1 MIKKVII
8 PVVLVLIASIAIDI
22 ILQQTIGYV
31 PAELARIKILALAC
45 IYFISFFSQKL
56 RPLSGFLLILLAI
69 LTINMLTGFIQ
80 TTSFWKSTFNTASFA
95 GNFGS
100 SILLKIIGILPI
112 LAVLFL
118 IFRSRS
124 EFYLCIGDLKQKAS
138 RINWL
143 GIKENKITWG
153 KLAIISG
160 LLISLG
166 TILLTIITVTN
177 VSEIKGLGNWLSYLP
192 LILLLALANSF
203 CEGLIFRSAI
213 MATLKDELPKNQL
226 VLIAA
231 LFFGISHFYGAPGG
245 PLGVIMSGLLGWYMC
260 RSMYETKGFVS
271 SWMIHAMQDVVIFS
285 TIFLLG
291 NFTS

>member
-1 MIKKVII
+1 MIKRISI
-8 PVVLVLIASIAIDI
+8 PVVLILIASIAVDI

-45 IYFISFFSQKL
+45 IYFVSFFSQKL
-56 RPLSGFLLILLAI
+56 RPLSAFLLILIAI
-69 LTINMLTGFIQ
+69 LTVNILTGFIQ
-80 TTSFWKSTFNTASFA
+80 STNYWKSTFDTTTFA

-100 SILLKIIGILPI
+100 SILLKIIGIIPI
-112 LAVLFL
+112 ITILLL
-118 IFRSRS
+118 IFRSRN
-124 EFYLCIGDLKQKAS
+124 EFYLCVGDLKQKANK
-138 RINWL
+138 INWL
-143 GIKENKITWG
+143 GIKENQITWG

-177 VSEIKGLGNWLSYLP
+177 VSEIKGIGNWMSYLP

-203 CEGLIFRSAI
+203 CEGIIFRSAI

-226 VLIAA
+226 VFIAA
-231 LFFGISHFYGAPGG
+231 LFFGISHYYGAPGG
-245 PLGVIMSGLLGWYMC
+245 PLGVLMSGLLGWYMC
-260 RSMYETKGFVS
+260 RSMYETEGFVS
-271 SWMIHAMQDVVIFS
+271 SWVIHAMQDVVIFS

-291 NFTS
+291 NFTC

>member
-1 MIKKVII
+1 MIKRVII
-8 PVVLVLIASIAIDI
+8 PVILVLIASIAIDI

-31 PAELARIKILALAC
+31 PVELAYIKILVLTC
-45 IYFISFFSQKL
+45 IYFVSFFSQKL
-56 RPLSGFLLILLAI
+56 RPLSAFLLILIAI
-69 LTINMLTGFIQ
+69 LTVNILTGFIQ
-80 TTSFWKSTFNTASFA
+80 STNYWKSTFDTTTFA

-112 LAVLFL
+112 LTILFL
-118 IFRSRS
+118 IFRSRN

-143 GIKENKITWG
+143 GIKENQITWG

-177 VSEIKGLGNWLSYLP
+177 VSEIKGLGNWLRYLP
-192 LILLLALANSF
+192 LILVLALANSF

-226 VLIAA
+226 ILVAA
-231 LFFGISHFYGAPGG
+231 LFFGISHYYGAPGG
-245 PLGVIMSGLLGWYMC
+245 PLGVLMSGLLGWYMC

-271 SWMIHAMQDVVIFS
+271 SLLIHAMQDVVIFS
-285 TIFLLG
+285 TLFLLG
-291 NFTS
+291 NFAS

>member
-8 PVVLVLIASIAIDI
+8 PVILVLIASIAIDI

-31 PAELARIKILALAC
+31 PAELARIKILVLAC

-56 RPLSGFLLILLAI
+56 RPLSGFLLILLVI

-124 EFYLCIGDLKQKAS
+124 EFYLCIGDLKQKSS

-143 GIKENKITWG
+143 GIKENQITWG

-231 LFFGISHFYGAPGG
+231 LFFGISHYYGAPGG

>member
-1 MIKKVII
+1 MTKKVII
-8 PVVLVLIASIAIDI
+8 PVILILIASIAIDI

-192 LILLLALANSF
+192 LILVLALANSF

-231 LFFGISHFYGAPGG
+231 LFFGISHYYGAPGG

>member
-8 PVVLVLIASIAIDI
+8 PVILVLIASIAIDI

-143 GIKENKITWG
+143 GIKENQITWG

-231 LFFGISHFYGAPGG
+231 LFFGISHYYGAPGG

>member
-8 PVVLVLIASIAIDI
+8 PVILVLIASIAIDI

-31 PAELARIKILALAC
+31 PEELARIKILVLAC

-231 LFFGISHFYGAPGG
+231 LFFGISHYYGAPGG

>member
-8 PVVLVLIASIAIDI
+8 PVVLILIASIAIDI

-31 PAELARIKILALAC
+31 PAELARIKILVLAC

-124 EFYLCIGDLKQKAS
+124 EFYLCIGDLKQKSS

-143 GIKENKITWG
+143 GIKENQITWG

-231 LFFGISHFYGAPGG
+231 LFFGISHYYGAPGG

>member
-31 PAELARIKILALAC
+31 PAELARIKILVLAC

-143 GIKENKITWG
+143 GIKDNQITWG

-231 LFFGISHFYGAPGG
+231 LFFGISHYYGAPGG

>member
-8 PVVLVLIASIAIDI
+8 PVVLILIASIAIDI
-22 ILQQTIGYV
+22 ILQRTIGYV
-31 PAELARIKILALAC
+31 PVELAPIKIIALAC

-56 RPLSGFLLILLAI
+56 RPLSGFLLILLAV

-80 TTSFWKSTFNTASFA
+80 TTSFWKSAFNTASFA

-100 SILLKIIGILPI
+100 SILLKVIGILPI

-143 GIKENKITWG
+143 GIKENQITWG

-192 LILLLALANSF
+192 LILVLALANSF

-231 LFFGISHFYGAPGG
+231 LFFGISHYYGAPGG

-291 NFTS
+291 NFAS

>member
-8 PVVLVLIASIAIDI
+8 PVVLILIASIAIDI

-143 GIKENKITWG
+143 GIKENQITWG

-160 LLISLG
+160 LLISFG

-231 LFFGISHFYGAPGG
+231 LFFGISHYYGAPGG

>member
-80 TTSFWKSTFNTASFA
+80 TTNFWKSTFNTASFA

-124 EFYLCIGDLKQKAS
+124 EFYLCFGDLKQKAS

-143 GIKENKITWG
+143 GIKENQITWG
-153 KLAIISG
+153 KLTIISG

-192 LILLLALANSF
+192 LILVLALANSF

-231 LFFGISHFYGAPGG
+231 LFFGISHYYGAPGG

-285 TIFLLG
+285 TLFLLG
-291 NFTS
+291 NFTC

>member
-1 MIKKVII
+1 MTKKVII
-8 PVVLVLIASIAIDI
+8 PVILILIASIAIDI

-31 PAELARIKILALAC
+31 PAELARIKILVLAC

-143 GIKENKITWG
+143 GIKENQITWG

-192 LILLLALANSF
+192 LILVLALANSF

-231 LFFGISHFYGAPGG
+231 LFFGISHYYGAPGG

>member
-31 PAELARIKILALAC
+31 PAELARIKILVLAC

-56 RPLSGFLLILLAI
+56 RPLSGFLLILLAV

-143 GIKENKITWG
+143 GIKENQITWG

-192 LILLLALANSF
+192 LILVLALANSF

-226 VLIAA
+226 ILIAA

>member
-8 PVVLVLIASIAIDI
+8 PVVLILIASIAIDI

-143 GIKENKITWG
+143 GIKENQITWG

-231 LFFGISHFYGAPGG
+231 LFFGISHYYGAPGG

>member
-31 PAELARIKILALAC
+31 PAELERIKILALAC

-143 GIKENKITWG
+143 GIKENQITWG

-192 LILLLALANSF
+192 LILVLALANSF

>member
-8 PVVLVLIASIAIDI
+8 PVVLILIASIAIDI

-143 GIKENKITWG
+143 GIKDNQITWG

-231 LFFGISHFYGAPGG
+231 LFFGISHYYGAPGG

>member
-8 PVVLVLIASIAIDI
+8 PVVLILIASIAIDI

-143 GIKENKITWG
+143 GIKENQITWG

-177 VSEIKGLGNWLSYLP
+177 VSEINGFGNWLSYLP
-192 LILLLALANSF
+192 LILVLALANSF

-231 LFFGISHFYGAPGG
+231 LFFGISHYYGAPGG

>member
-1 MIKKVII
+1 
-8 PVVLVLIASIAIDI
+8 
-22 ILQQTIGYV
+22 
-31 PAELARIKILALAC
+31 
-45 IYFISFFSQKL
+45 
-56 RPLSGFLLILLAI
+56 LILLAI

-177 VSEIKGLGNWLSYLP
+177 VSEINGFGNWLSYLP
-192 LILLLALANSF
+192 LILVLALANSF

>member
-8 PVVLVLIASIAIDI
+8 PVILVLIASIAIDI

-31 PAELARIKILALAC
+31 PEELARIKILVLAC

-143 GIKENKITWG
+143 GIKDNQITWG

-192 LILLLALANSF
+192 LILVLALANSF

-231 LFFGISHFYGAPGG
+231 LFFGISHYYGAPGG

>member
-1 MIKKVII
+1 MTKKVII
-8 PVVLVLIASIAIDI
+8 PVILILIASIAIDI

-31 PAELARIKILALAC
+31 PEELARIKILVLAC

-143 GIKENKITWG
+143 GIKENQITWG

-231 LFFGISHFYGAPGG
+231 LFFGISHYYGAPGG

>member
-8 PVVLVLIASIAIDI
+8 PVVLILIASIAIDI

-31 PAELARIKILALAC
+31 PAELARIKILVLAC

-124 EFYLCIGDLKQKAS
+124 EFYLCIGDLKQKAC

-143 GIKENKITWG
+143 GIKENQITWG

-192 LILLLALANSF
+192 LILVLALANSF

-213 MATLKDELPKNQL
+213 MATLKDELPKNQI

-231 LFFGISHFYGAPGG
+231 LFFGISHYYGAPGG

>member
-31 PAELARIKILALAC
+31 PAELARIKILVLAC

-56 RPLSGFLLILLAI
+56 RPLSGFLLILLAV

-143 GIKENKITWG
+143 GIKENQITWG

-192 LILLLALANSF
+192 LILVLALANSF

-231 LFFGISHFYGAPGG
+231 LFFGISHYYGAPGG

>member
-31 PAELARIKILALAC
+31 PAELARIKILVLAC

-80 TTSFWKSTFNTASFA
+80 TTSFWKSTFNTASFT

-143 GIKENKITWG
+143 GIKENQITWG

-192 LILLLALANSF
+192 LILVLALANSF

-231 LFFGISHFYGAPGG
+231 LFFGISHYYGAPGG

>member
-8 PVVLVLIASIAIDI
+8 PVILVLIASIAIDI

-192 LILLLALANSF
+192 LILVLALANSF

-231 LFFGISHFYGAPGG
+231 LFFGISHYYGAPGG

>member
-31 PAELARIKILALAC
+31 PAELARIKILVLAC

-192 LILLLALANSF
+192 LILVLALANSF

-231 LFFGISHFYGAPGG
+231 LFFGISHYYGAPGG

>member
-31 PAELARIKILALAC
+31 PAELARIKILVLAC

-143 GIKENKITWG
+143 GIKDNQITWG

-192 LILLLALANSF
+192 LILVLALANSF

-231 LFFGISHFYGAPGG
+231 LFFGISHYYGAPGG

>member
-8 PVVLVLIASIAIDI
+8 TVILVLIASIAIDI

-31 PAELARIKILALAC
+31 PAVLARIKILVLAC

-143 GIKENKITWG
+143 GIKENQITWG

-192 LILLLALANSF
+192 LILVLALANSF

-231 LFFGISHFYGAPGG
+231 LFFGISHYYGAPGG

>member
-143 GIKENKITWG
+143 GIKENQITWG

-192 LILLLALANSF
+192 LILVLALANSF

-231 LFFGISHFYGAPGG
+231 LFFGISHYYGAPGG

>member
-192 LILLLALANSF
+192 LILVLALANSF

-231 LFFGISHFYGAPGG
+231 LFFGISHYYGAPGG